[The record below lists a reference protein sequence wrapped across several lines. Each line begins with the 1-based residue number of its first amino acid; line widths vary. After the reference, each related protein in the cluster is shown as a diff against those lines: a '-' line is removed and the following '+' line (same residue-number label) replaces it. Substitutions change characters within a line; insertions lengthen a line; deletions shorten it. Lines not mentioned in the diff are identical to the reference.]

1 MYRKF
6 VASIQLF
13 VCIAF
18 MSLLDDQ
25 VSLPPSVGL
34 SDETGL
40 ATMDGMPTFGES
52 LPPSVADTDGCAM
65 QSDHCEV
72 GLPLPVEDIDGH
84 ASQSHQCEDLSLS
97 VSTPRKLCRADFQPK
112 KTPVLSP
119 FQLKIHIT

>member
-1 MYRKF
+1 MR
-6 VASIQLF
+6 S
-13 VCIAF
+13 
-18 MSLLDDQ
+18 LDDQ

-84 ASQSHQCEDLSLS
+84 ASQSHHCEDDLPPVVDDLSL
-97 VSTPRKLCRADFQPK
+97 K
-112 KTPVLSP
+112 KRRG
-119 FQLKIHIT
+119 

>member
-6 VASIQLF
+6 VASIQLV

-18 MSLLDDQ
+18 MRSLDDQ
-25 VSLPPSVGL
+25 VSLPPSYVS

-72 GLPLPVEDIDGH
+72 GLPLPVL
-84 ASQSHQCEDLSLS
+84 ALDLGPWQIKGLR
-97 VSTPRKLCRADFQPK
+97 TE
-112 KTPVLSP
+112 
-119 FQLKIHIT
+119 